1 MGHPNADRRRALLPS
16 VFAEFARAFLP
27 HDEAYLAGDG
37 AGAALWAPGG
47 VDAVG
52 PDQAEAFGE
61 RLAAIVG
68 DDAARV
74 AEFDALLE
82 RHHPAEPCFYL
93 QFLGAMPE
101 QQGQGI
107 GSRML
112 AAVLP
117 RCDATGTPAYLE
129 ATSQGNR
136 RLYQRHGFAVAGEIT
151 LPRGPALWPMWREP
165 GA

>member
-1 MGHPNADRRRALLPS
+1 
-16 VFAEFARAFLP
+16 
-27 HDEAYLAGDG
+27 
-37 AGAALWAPGG
+37 
-47 VDAVG
+47 
-52 PDQAEAFGE
+52 
-61 RLAAIVG
+61 
-68 DDAARV
+68 
-74 AEFDALLE
+74 
-82 RHHPAEPCFYL
+82 
-93 QFLGAMPE
+93 
-101 QQGQGI
+101 
-107 GSRML
+107 ML